1 MDTQI
6 IELRGIKTESDG
18 SQTEIVARIHPP
30 TTTEEG
36 TFCVIEI
43 PEFRESGYRIF
54 GVEDAQAIEFSH
66 MLVERMF
73 DHHGVTRVED

>member
-1 MDTQI
+1 MEPDI
-6 IELRGIKTESDG
+6 IEVRGIKTEEDG
-18 SQTEIVARIHPP
+18 SQIEIVACIHPP

-36 TFCVIEI
+36 TFCVIEVPDI
-43 PEFRESGYRIF
+43 RESGYRIF
-54 GVEDAQAIEFSH
+54 GVDDAQAIELSH